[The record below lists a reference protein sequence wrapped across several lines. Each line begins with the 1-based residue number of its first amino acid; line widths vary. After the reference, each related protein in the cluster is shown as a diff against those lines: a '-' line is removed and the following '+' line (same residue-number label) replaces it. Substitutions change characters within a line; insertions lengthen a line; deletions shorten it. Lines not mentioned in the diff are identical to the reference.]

1 MEKVSILPIDLG
13 KSSDFKGVSFTSTYN
28 NKENSRNFSQE
39 LNKQIFSG
47 NSGNNKNISG
57 NRGRSAAINE
67 QQKAARQ
74 DDRSAQSNAAKNRNA
89 DNRIA
94 EQRLREKRTAE
105 NQARKD
111 QALENRSVN
120 NQAEKE
126 RVAKNHPSAQKAA
139 VTKLSNNDTKVA
151 IDKKNIDKQNVE
163 NQTQPQDSDQTTD
176 VVKKD
181 NIASIDTPLKDVSAQ
196 EDELTESE
204 QLIALLQNA
213 EKTLVT
219 TSAKPTDESNSE
231 TVTDDEVSDNSELTK
246 QNESSDDL
254 AIVLQ
259 QATNKEAILS
269 GDQVKNSD
277 VVNVDLLQQLKSSKN
292 TATQLDSLTA
302 KTVQKTI
309 ESNGLLNEQTQ
320 FIDENTSLLT
330 DDEPKDADIAKFL
343 QGMPLKDK
351 SLSAEDVA
359 NLLKKYLDSK
369 SGSEGKELDNKL
381 TNALTKALDLDG
393 LKDKALNDDALQ
405 IAKNLLK
412 TLSTTEDNKLANK
425 AQTIPT
431 GLVGQAN
438 LAQSNNK
445 TSIELNGS
453 VSFNDEVTNG
463 AGEQDLSAELSVM
476 LDSVKTSDTKK
487 VNASLLDG
495 ASQENLANTKV
506 NTLLGE
512 SVSGTAYSKEELQNI
527 QALNASTN
535 KILDINAQTQKAG
548 VTSQME
554 TIAFYRKDFT
564 SALQDKVMVMVQQK
578 IRQVDIRLDPPE
590 LGSMQV
596 RLNLQNEQASV
607 HFIVQNQQAKEALD
621 QNMPKLRDML
631 AEQGVNVG
639 DTNVGHHNT
648 QAENENEQ
656 GQFTQQGSHFINEE
670 EIDESVQVLT
680 ANYAKN
686 TASGVDYYA

>member
-13 KSSDFKGVSFTSTYN
+13 KTSDFKGVSFTSTYN
-28 NKENSRNFSQE
+28 NKDNSRNFSQE

-67 QQKAARQ
+67 QRKAARQ

-105 NQARKD
+105 NQARND
-111 QALENRSVN
+111 QALENRSTN
-120 NQAEKE
+120 NQAKKE
-126 RVAKNHPSAQKAA
+126 RVAKNQPSAQKTA

-163 NQTQPQDSDQTTD
+163 KQTQPQDDDQTTD

-181 NIASIDTPLKDVSAQ
+181 TIAPIDNPLKDISAQ

-219 TSAKPTDESNSE
+219 TSAKPTDETNSE
-231 TVTDDEVSDNSELTK
+231 TLTDDEVTDNSELIK
-246 QNESSDDL
+246 QNKNSGDL

-259 QATNKEAILS
+259 QTTNKEATVS

-277 VVNVDLLQQLKSSKN
+277 DVNVDLLQQLKSSKN
-292 TATQLDSLTA
+292 TATQLDNLTA
-302 KTVQKTI
+302 KAVQKPI
-309 ESNGLLNEQTQ
+309 ESNDLLNEQPQ
-320 FIDENTSLLT
+320 LIDENTSLLT
-330 DDEPKDADIAKFL
+330 DDETKDADIAKFL

-351 SLSAEDVA
+351 SLSPEDVA

-369 SGSEGKELDNKL
+369 SDREGKGIDDKL
-381 TNALTKALDLDG
+381 TNALTKALDFDA

-412 TLSTTEDNKLANK
+412 TLSTTDDNKLVNK

-431 GLVGQAN
+431 GLVGQVN

-453 VSFNDEVTNG
+453 VSFNDEATDG

-495 ASQENLANTKV
+495 ALQENLATTKV

-527 QALNASTN
+527 QALHASTN

-554 TIAFYRKDFT
+554 TIALYRKDFT

-607 HFIVQNQQAKEALD
+607 HFIVQHQQAKEVLD

-639 DTNVGHHNT
+639 DTNVGHHNA
-648 QAENENEQ
+648 QAENENGQ

-670 EIDESVQVLT
+670 IDEPVQVLT